1 MLPCSLSSP
10 QTLAE
15 SQGMRPVMQLAAEL
29 PRSYQVIAASNC
41 RSVIGP
47 VGICHVITAKQS
59 GLCLCRD
66 RVMINNLRSG
76 VLLHNDAWSQELDLM
91 EEWDCK
97 AELEALYNVYGFAGF
112 SEVLAQRVVDQR
124 YLR

>member
-1 MLPCSLSSP
+1 
-10 QTLAE
+10 
-15 SQGMRPVMQLAAEL
+15 
-29 PRSYQVIAASNC
+29 
-41 RSVIGP
+41 
-47 VGICHVITAKQS
+47 
-59 GLCLCRD
+59 
-66 RVMINNLRSG
+66 MINNLRNG

-112 SEVLAQRVVDQR
+112 SQVLARRVVEQT